1 MNDKNMIDFQP
12 DVQSNVSE
20 AAPAE
25 KVRPV
30 RLVAELKVRR
40 EKMIADED
48 KKIESACN
56 QLKNEI
62 DITARKY
69 MTATGV
75 ITAYSF
81 IRDVVGNLVD
91 PDQHI
96 VMAQRIAEEL
106 ASTCRNLADKFE
118 NTDVQNLDKLCDD
131 MYDHEFVTKIGVT
144 LEEFAQELA
153 VMQMCQNF
161 GPKADD
167 IKQFKARADEEIA
180 EVDAKID
187 ELIEKNNLDSYD
199 INAEYLALTKE

>member
-1 MNDKNMIDFQP
+1 MMDDKNVIDF
-12 DVQSNVSE
+12 DTNVSE

-25 KVRPV
+25 EVSPV
-30 RLVAELKVRR
+30 KLVAELKVRR
-40 EKMIADED
+40 EKMVADED
-48 KKIESACN
+48 KKIESACS

-91 PDQHI
+91 PNQHI

-106 ASTCRNLADKFE
+106 ASTCRNLADKF
-118 NTDVQNLDKLCDD
+118 NSTDVQDLDKLCDD

-180 EVDAKID
+180 AVDEKIA
-187 ELIEKNNLDSYD
+187 ELIEKNDLDSYD

>member
-1 MNDKNMIDFQP
+1 MDDKNVIDF
-12 DVQSNVSE
+12 DTDVSE

-25 KVRPV
+25 EVSPV
-30 RLVAELKVRR
+30 KLVAELKVRR
-40 EKMIADED
+40 EKMVADED
-48 KKIESACN
+48 KKIESACS

-91 PDQHI
+91 PNQHI

-106 ASTCRNLADKFE
+106 ASTCRNLADKFD
-118 NTDVQNLDKLCDD
+118 NTDVQDLDKLCDD

-167 IKQFKARADEEIA
+167 IKQFKVRADEEIDA
-180 EVDAKID
+180 VDAKIA
-187 ELIEKNNLDSYD
+187 ELIEKNDLDSYD

>member
-1 MNDKNMIDFQP
+1 MDDKNVIDF
-12 DVQSNVSE
+12 DTTVSE

-25 KVRPV
+25 EVSPV
-30 RLVAELKVRR
+30 KLVAELKVRR
-40 EKMIADED
+40 EKMVADED
-48 KKIESACN
+48 KKIESACS

-69 MTATGV
+69 LTATGV

-81 IRDVVGNLVD
+81 IHDVVGNLVD
-91 PDQHI
+91 PNQHI

-106 ASTCRNLADKFE
+106 ASMCDNLAAKFDSI
-118 NTDVQNLDKLCDD
+118 DVKDLDKLCDD
-131 MYDHEFVTKIGVT
+131 MYDHEFITKIGVT
-144 LEEFAQELA
+144 VEEFAQELA

-167 IKQFKARADEEIA
+167 IKQFKARADEEIEA
-180 EVDAKID
+180 VDAKIA
-187 ELIEKNNLDSYD
+187 ELIEENDLDSYD

>member
-1 MNDKNMIDFQP
+1 MNDKNVIDF
-12 DVQSNVSE
+12 DTNVSE

-25 KVRPV
+25 EVSPV
-30 RLVAELKVRR
+30 KLVAELKVRR
-40 EKMIADED
+40 EKMVADEE
-48 KKIESACN
+48 KKIESACS

-62 DITARKY
+62 DITASKY

-91 PDQHI
+91 PNQHI

-106 ASTCRNLADKFE
+106 ASTCSNLADKFE

-144 LEEFAQELA
+144 LEEFAKELA

-180 EVDAKID
+180 SVDAKIA
-187 ELIEKNNLDSYD
+187 ELIEKNDLDSYD

>member
-1 MNDKNMIDFQP
+1 MNDANTTVDF
-12 DVQSNVSE
+12 DTEVSE
-20 AAPAE
+20 AAPVE
-25 KVRPV
+25 EVRPV
-30 RLVAELKVRR
+30 KLVAELKVRR
-40 EKMIADED
+40 EKMVSDEE
-48 KKIESACN
+48 KKIKSACS

-62 DITARKY
+62 DITASKY

-91 PDQHI
+91 PNQHI

-106 ASTCRNLADKFE
+106 ASTCRNLADKFD
-118 NTDVQNLDKLCDD
+118 NTDVQDLDKLCDD
-131 MYDHEFVTKIGVT
+131 MYDHEFVAKIGVT

-167 IKQFKARADEEIA
+167 IKQFKVRADEEIA
-180 EVDAKID
+180 SVDAKID
-187 ELIEKNNLDSYD
+187 ELIEKNDLDSYD

>member
-1 MNDKNMIDFQP
+1 MNDKNAIDF
-12 DVQSNVSE
+12 DTNVCK

-25 KVRPV
+25 EVSPV
-30 RLVAELKVRR
+30 KLVAEFKVRR
-40 EKMIADED
+40 EKMVADEK
-48 KKIESACN
+48 KKIESARS

-62 DITARKY
+62 DITASKY

-75 ITAYSF
+75 ITAYGF
-81 IRDVVGNLVD
+81 IRDVIGNLVA

-106 ASTCRNLADKFE
+106 ASTCGDLADKFDS
-118 NTDVQNLDKLCDD
+118 TDVQDLDRLCDD
-131 MYDHEFVTKIGVT
+131 IYDHEFATKVGVT

-180 EVDAKID
+180 AVDAKIS
-187 ELIEKNNLDSYD
+187 ELIEKNDLDSYD

>member
-1 MNDKNMIDFQP
+1 MMDDKNVIDF
-12 DVQSNVSE
+12 DTNVSE

-25 KVRPV
+25 EVSPV
-30 RLVAELKVRR
+30 KLVAELKVRR
-40 EKMIADED
+40 EKMVADED
-48 KKIESACN
+48 KKIESACS

-91 PDQHI
+91 PNQHI

-106 ASTCRNLADKFE
+106 ASTCRNLADKFDST
-118 NTDVQNLDKLCDD
+118 NVQDLDKLCDD

-180 EVDAKID
+180 AVDEKIA
-187 ELIEKNNLDSYD
+187 ELIEKNDLDSYD

>member
-1 MNDKNMIDFQP
+1 MMDDKNVIDF
-12 DVQSNVSE
+12 DTNVSE

-25 KVRPV
+25 EVSPV
-30 RLVAELKVRR
+30 KLVAELKVRR
-40 EKMIADED
+40 EKMVADEE
-48 KKIESACN
+48 KKIESACS

-91 PDQHI
+91 PNQHI

-106 ASTCRNLADKFE
+106 ASTCCNLADKFDS
-118 NTDVQNLDKLCDD
+118 TDVQDLDKLCDD

-180 EVDAKID
+180 AVDAKIA
-187 ELIEKNNLDSYD
+187 ELIEKNDLDSYD

>member
-1 MNDKNMIDFQP
+1 MNDKNVVDF
-12 DVQSNVSE
+12 DTDVSE
-20 AAPAE
+20 AAPKE
-25 KVRPV
+25 VSPV
-30 RLVAELKVRR
+30 KLVAELKVRR
-40 EKMIADED
+40 EKMVADED
-48 KKIESACN
+48 KKIESACS

-69 MTATGV
+69 LTATGV

-81 IRDVVGNLVD
+81 IRDVVGNLVN

-106 ASTCRNLADKFE
+106 ASTCGNLAAKFE
-118 NTDVQNLDKLCDD
+118 NTDVQDLDKLCDD

-180 EVDAKID
+180 AVDAKIA
-187 ELIEKNNLDSYD
+187 ELIEKNDLDSYD

>member
-1 MNDKNMIDFQP
+1 MMDDKNVIDL
-12 DVQSNVSE
+12 DTNVSE
-20 AAPAE
+20 AAPVE
-25 KVRPV
+25 EVSPV
-30 RLVAELKVRR
+30 KLVAELKVRR
-40 EKMIADED
+40 EKMVADEN
-48 KKIESACN
+48 KKIESACS

-106 ASTCRNLADKFE
+106 ASTCSNLGTKFD
-118 NTDVQNLDKLCDD
+118 NTDVKDLDKLCDD
-131 MYDHEFVTKIGVT
+131 MYDREFVTKIGVT

-180 EVDAKID
+180 SVDAKID
-187 ELIEKNNLDSYD
+187 ELIEKNDLDSYD
-199 INAEYLALTKE
+199 INAEYLALIKE

>member
-12 DVQSNVSE
+12 DVQSDVCE

-25 KVRPV
+25 EVRPV

-40 EKMIADED
+40 EKMVADED
-48 KKIESACN
+48 KKIESACS

-91 PDQHI
+91 PNQHI

-106 ASTCRNLADKFE
+106 ASTCRNLGAKFDS
-118 NTDVQNLDKLCDD
+118 TDVQDLDKLCDD

-180 EVDAKID
+180 AVDAKID

>member
-1 MNDKNMIDFQP
+1 MDDKNVIDL
-12 DVQSNVSE
+12 DTDVSE
-20 AAPAE
+20 AAPVE
-25 KVRPV
+25 EVSPV
-30 RLVAELKVRR
+30 KLVAELKVRR
-40 EKMIADED
+40 EKMVADED
-48 KKIESACN
+48 KKIESACS

-91 PDQHI
+91 PNQHI

-106 ASTCRNLADKFE
+106 ASTCRNLADKFDST
-118 NTDVQNLDKLCDD
+118 NVQDLDKLCDD

-180 EVDAKID
+180 AVDEKIA
-187 ELIEKNNLDSYD
+187 ELIEKNDLDSYD

>member
-1 MNDKNMIDFQP
+1 MDDKNVIDL
-12 DVQSNVSE
+12 DTDVSE
-20 AAPAE
+20 AAPVE
-25 KVRPV
+25 EVSPV
-30 RLVAELKVRR
+30 KLVAELKVRR
-40 EKMIADED
+40 EKMVADED
-48 KKIESACN
+48 KKIESACS
-56 QLKNEI
+56 QLRNEI

-91 PDQHI
+91 PNQHI

-106 ASTCRNLADKFE
+106 ASTCRNLADKFDST
-118 NTDVQNLDKLCDD
+118 NVQDLDKLCDD

-180 EVDAKID
+180 AVDEKIA
-187 ELIEKNNLDSYD
+187 ELIEKNDLDSYD

>member
-1 MNDKNMIDFQP
+1 MMDDKNVIDL
-12 DVQSNVSE
+12 DTDVSE
-20 AAPAE
+20 AEPVE
-25 KVRPV
+25 EVRPV
-30 RLVAELKVRR
+30 KLVAELKVRR
-40 EKMIADED
+40 EKMVADED
-48 KKIESACN
+48 KKIESACS

-91 PDQHI
+91 PNQHI

-106 ASTCRNLADKFE
+106 ASTCSNLGEKFD
-118 NTDVQNLDKLCDD
+118 NTDVQDLDKLCDD

-167 IKQFKARADEEIA
+167 IKQFKVRADEEIA
-180 EVDAKID
+180 AVDEKIA
-187 ELIEKNNLDSYD
+187 ELIEKNDLDSYD

>member
-1 MNDKNMIDFQP
+1 MNDANTTMDFDT
-12 DVQSNVSE
+12 DVSG
-20 AAPAE
+20 AAPVE
-25 KVRPV
+25 EVSPV
-30 RLVAELKVRR
+30 KLVAELKVRR
-40 EKMIADED
+40 EKMVADED
-48 KKIESACN
+48 KKIESACS

-62 DITARKY
+62 DITASKY

-91 PDQHI
+91 PNQHI

-106 ASTCRNLADKFE
+106 ASTCSSLAAKFE
-118 NTDVQNLDKLCDD
+118 NTDVQDLDKLCDD

-180 EVDAKID
+180 SVDAKIA
-187 ELIEKNNLDSYD
+187 ELIEENDLNSYD

>member
-1 MNDKNMIDFQP
+1 MMDDKNVIDF
-12 DVQSNVSE
+12 DTDVSE
-20 AAPAE
+20 AAPVE
-25 KVRPV
+25 EVRPV
-30 RLVAELKVRR
+30 KLVAELKVRR
-40 EKMIADED
+40 EKMVADED
-48 KKIESACN
+48 KKIESACS

-91 PDQHI
+91 PNQHI

-106 ASTCRNLADKFE
+106 ASTCSNLGEKFD
-118 NTDVQNLDKLCDD
+118 NTDVQDLDKLCDD

-167 IKQFKARADEEIA
+167 IKQFKVRADEEIA
-180 EVDAKID
+180 AVDEKIA
-187 ELIEKNNLDSYD
+187 ELIEKNDLDSYD

>member
-1 MNDKNMIDFQP
+1 MNDTNTIDFKTA
-12 DVQSNVSE
+12 VSE

-25 KVRPV
+25 EVPPV
-30 RLVAELKVRR
+30 KLVAELKVRR
-40 EKMIADED
+40 EKMVADENR
-48 KKIESACN
+48 KIESACS

-62 DITARKY
+62 DITASKY

-91 PDQHI
+91 PNQHI

-106 ASTCRNLADKFE
+106 ASMCRNLADRFD
-118 NTDVQNLDKLCDD
+118 NIDVQDLDKLCDD

-167 IKQFKARADEEIA
+167 IKQFKVRADEEIA
-180 EVDAKID
+180 GVDAEIS
-187 ELIEKNNLDSYD
+187 ELIEKNDLDSYD

>member
-1 MNDKNMIDFQP
+1 MDDKNVIDL
-12 DVQSNVSE
+12 DTDVSE
-20 AAPAE
+20 AAPVE
-25 KVRPV
+25 EVSPV
-30 RLVAELKVRR
+30 KLVAELKVRR
-40 EKMIADED
+40 EKMVADED
-48 KKIESACN
+48 KKIESACS

-91 PDQHI
+91 PNQHI

-106 ASTCRNLADKFE
+106 ASTCRNLADKF
-118 NTDVQNLDKLCDD
+118 NSTDVQDLDKLCDD

-180 EVDAKID
+180 AVDEKIA
-187 ELIEKNNLDSYD
+187 ELIEKNDLDSYD

>member
-1 MNDKNMIDFQP
+1 MMDDKNVIDF
-12 DVQSNVSE
+12 DTDVSE

-25 KVRPV
+25 EVRPV
-30 RLVAELKVRR
+30 KLVAELKVRR
-40 EKMIADED
+40 EKMVADED

-91 PDQHI
+91 PNQHI
-96 VMAQRIAEEL
+96 VMAQRIAGEL
-106 ASTCRNLADKFE
+106 ASMCNNLAIKFE
-118 NTDVQNLDKLCDD
+118 NTDVQDLDKLCDD

-180 EVDAKID
+180 AVDEKIA
-187 ELIEKNNLDSYD
+187 ELIEKNDLDSYD

>member
-1 MNDKNMIDFQP
+1 MNDKNVIDF
-12 DVQSNVSE
+12 DTNVSE

-25 KVRPV
+25 EVRPV

-40 EKMIADED
+40 EKMVADED

-62 DITARKY
+62 YITARKY
-69 MTATGV
+69 LTATGV

-91 PDQHI
+91 PNQHI

-106 ASTCRNLADKFE
+106 SSMCCNLAAKFDSI
-118 NTDVQNLDKLCDD
+118 DVQDLDKLCDD
-131 MYDHEFVTKIGVT
+131 MYDHEFITKIGVT
-144 LEEFAQELA
+144 VEEFAQELA

-167 IKQFKARADEEIA
+167 IKQFKARADEEIEA
-180 EVDAKID
+180 VDVKIA
-187 ELIEKNNLDSYD
+187 ELIEENDLDSYD

>member
-1 MNDKNMIDFQP
+1 MMDDKNVIDF
-12 DVQSNVSE
+12 DTDVSE
-20 AAPAE
+20 AAPVE
-25 KVRPV
+25 EVSPV
-30 RLVAELKVRR
+30 KLVAELKVRR
-40 EKMIADED
+40 EKMIADEE
-48 KKIESACN
+48 KKIESACS

-91 PDQHI
+91 PNQHI

-106 ASTCRNLADKFE
+106 ASTCSNLGDKFD
-118 NTDVQNLDKLCDD
+118 NTDVQDFDKLCDD

-180 EVDAKID
+180 AVDEKIA

>member
-1 MNDKNMIDFQP
+1 MNGENMIDFDTRAP
-12 DVQSNVSE
+12 E

-25 KVRPV
+25 EVSPV
-30 RLVAELKVRR
+30 KLVAELKVRR
-40 EKMIADED
+40 EKMVADED

-69 MTATGV
+69 LTATGV

-91 PDQHI
+91 PNQHI
-96 VMAQRIAEEL
+96 IMAQRIAEEL
-106 ASTCRNLADKFE
+106 ASTCSNLADKFDS
-118 NTDVQNLDKLCDD
+118 TDVQDLDKLCDD
-131 MYDHEFVTKIGVT
+131 MYDHEFITKIGVT
-144 LEEFAQELA
+144 VEEFAQELA

-180 EVDAKID
+180 AVDAKIA
-187 ELIEKNNLDSYD
+187 ELIEKNDLDSYD

>member
-1 MNDKNMIDFQP
+1 MNDTNTIDFKT
-12 DVQSNVSE
+12 DVSE

-25 KVRPV
+25 DVPPV
-30 RLVAELKVRR
+30 KLVAELKVRR
-40 EKMIADED
+40 EKMIADEN
-48 KKIESACN
+48 KKIESACS

-62 DITARKY
+62 DITASKY

-91 PDQHI
+91 PNQHI

-106 ASTCRNLADKFE
+106 ASTCRSLADKFDS
-118 NTDVQNLDKLCDD
+118 TDVKDLDKLCDD

-153 VMQMCQNF
+153 IMQMCQNF

-167 IKQFKARADEEIA
+167 IKQFKVRADEEIA
-180 EVDAKID
+180 DVDAKIS
-187 ELIEKNNLDSYD
+187 ELIEKNDLDSYD

>member
-1 MNDKNMIDFQP
+1 MNDANTTIDF
-12 DVQSNVSE
+12 DTEVSE
-20 AAPAE
+20 AAPVE
-25 KVRPV
+25 EVRPV
-30 RLVAELKVRR
+30 KLVAELKVRR
-40 EKMIADED
+40 EKMIADEG
-48 KKIESACN
+48 KKIESARS

-62 DITARKY
+62 DITASKY

-91 PDQHI
+91 PNQHI

-106 ASTCRNLADKFE
+106 ASTCRNLADKFDS
-118 NTDVQNLDKLCDD
+118 TDVQDLDKLCDD

-180 EVDAKID
+180 AVDAKID

>member
-1 MNDKNMIDFQP
+1 MDDKNVIDF
-12 DVQSNVSE
+12 DTNVSE

-25 KVRPV
+25 EVSPV
-30 RLVAELKVRR
+30 KLVAELKVRR
-40 EKMIADED
+40 EKMVADEN
-48 KKIESACN
+48 KKIESACS

-62 DITARKY
+62 DITASKY

-91 PDQHI
+91 PNQHI

-106 ASTCRNLADKFE
+106 ASTCRDLADKFDS
-118 NTDVQNLDKLCDD
+118 TDVKDFDKLCDD

-167 IKQFKARADEEIA
+167 IKQFKVRADEEIA
-180 EVDAKID
+180 DVDAKIS
-187 ELIEKNNLDSYD
+187 ELIEKNDLDSYD

>member
-1 MNDKNMIDFQP
+1 MNEANTTMDF
-12 DVQSNVSE
+12 DTEVSE
-20 AAPAE
+20 AAPVE
-25 KVRPV
+25 EVRPV
-30 RLVAELKVRR
+30 KLVAELKVRR

-48 KKIESACN
+48 KKIESACS

-62 DITARKY
+62 DITASKY

-91 PDQHI
+91 PNQHI

-106 ASTCRNLADKFE
+106 ASTCRNLADKFDS
-118 NTDVQNLDKLCDD
+118 TDVQDLDKLCDD

-180 EVDAKID
+180 AVDAKID

>member
-1 MNDKNMIDFQP
+1 MNDKNVVDF
-12 DVQSNVSE
+12 DTNVSE

-25 KVRPV
+25 EVSPV
-30 RLVAELKVRR
+30 KLVAELKVRR
-40 EKMIADED
+40 EKMVADED
-48 KKIESACN
+48 KKIESACS
-56 QLKNEI
+56 QLKNQI

-69 MTATGV
+69 LTATGV

-91 PDQHI
+91 PNQHI

-106 ASTCRNLADKFE
+106 ASMCSNLAAKFDSI
-118 NTDVQNLDKLCDD
+118 DVKDLDKLCDD
-131 MYDHEFVTKIGVT
+131 MYDHEFITKIGVT
-144 LEEFAQELA
+144 VEEFAQELA

-180 EVDAKID
+180 AVDAKIA
-187 ELIEKNNLDSYD
+187 ELIEKNDLDSYD

>member
-1 MNDKNMIDFQP
+1 MMDDKNVIDF
-12 DVQSNVSE
+12 DTDVSE
-20 AAPAE
+20 AAPVE
-25 KVRPV
+25 EVRPV
-30 RLVAELKVRR
+30 KLVAELKVRR
-40 EKMIADED
+40 EKMVADED
-48 KKIESACN
+48 KKIESACS

-96 VMAQRIAEEL
+96 VRAQRIAEEL
-106 ASTCRNLADKFE
+106 ASTCSNLGTKFD
-118 NTDVQNLDKLCDD
+118 NTNVQDLDKLCDD

-167 IKQFKARADEEIA
+167 IKQFKVRADEEIA
-180 EVDAKID
+180 AVDEKIA
-187 ELIEKNNLDSYD
+187 ELIEKNDLDSYD

>member
-1 MNDKNMIDFQP
+1 MNDANTIDFKT
-12 DVQSNVSE
+12 DVSE

-25 KVRPV
+25 EVPPV
-30 RLVAELKVRR
+30 KLVAELKVRR
-40 EKMIADED
+40 EKMVADEN
-48 KKIESACN
+48 KKIESACS

-62 DITARKY
+62 DITASKY

-91 PDQHI
+91 PNQHI

-106 ASTCRNLADKFE
+106 ASTCRSLADKFDS
-118 NTDVQNLDKLCDD
+118 TDVKDLDKLCDD

-153 VMQMCQNF
+153 IMQMCQNF

-167 IKQFKARADEEIA
+167 IKQFKVRADEEIA
-180 EVDAKID
+180 DVDAKIS
-187 ELIEKNNLDSYD
+187 ELIEKNDLDSYD

>member
-1 MNDKNMIDFQP
+1 MDDKNMIDF
-12 DVQSNVSE
+12 NTKVSE

-25 KVRPV
+25 EVSPV
-30 RLVAELKVRR
+30 KLVAELKVRR

-48 KKIESACN
+48 KKIESACS

-69 MTATGV
+69 LTATGV

-91 PDQHI
+91 PNQHI

-106 ASTCRNLADKFE
+106 SSMCSNLAVKFDSI
-118 NTDVQNLDKLCDD
+118 DVKDLDKLCDD
-131 MYDHEFVTKIGVT
+131 MYDHEFITKIGVT
-144 LEEFAQELA
+144 VEEFAQELA

-167 IKQFKARADEEIA
+167 IKQFKARADEEIEA
-180 EVDAKID
+180 VDAKIA
-187 ELIEKNNLDSYD
+187 ELIEENDLDSYD

>member
-1 MNDKNMIDFQP
+1 MNDKNVVDF
-12 DVQSNVSE
+12 DTNVSE

-25 KVRPV
+25 EVSPV
-30 RLVAELKVRR
+30 KLVAELKVRR
-40 EKMIADED
+40 EKMVADED
-48 KKIESACN
+48 KKIESACS

-69 MTATGV
+69 LTATGV

-91 PDQHI
+91 PNQHI

-106 ASTCRNLADKFE
+106 ASMCSNLAAKFDSI
-118 NTDVQNLDKLCDD
+118 DVKDLDKLCDD
-131 MYDHEFVTKIGVT
+131 MYDHEFITKIGVT
-144 LEEFAQELA
+144 VEEFAQELA

-180 EVDAKID
+180 AVDAKIA
-187 ELIEKNNLDSYD
+187 ELIEKNDLDSYD